1 VLSDR
6 ERRVLERIE
15 QELRRSDP
23 DLVRMFSR
31 MRRRR
36 AGGPAVLL
44 GVGLVVMVLGSAIVS
59 VAVAALGMA
68 IACIALVAAYHRRP
82 MGFGFPSRA

>member
-1 VLSDR
+1 MLSDR

-23 DLVRMFSR
+23 DLVRKFTR
-31 MRRRR
+31 MRTRR
-36 AGGPAVLL
+36 ASGPAVLL

-59 VAVAALGMA
+59 VAVAMLGIA
-68 IACIALVAAYHRRP
+68 IAGIALFLAYHRRP
-82 MGFGFPSRA
+82 FGFPSRA